1 MKHQHLFVLAIAAFT
16 AFFYHADSGVA
27 SPVSNIAQNFLVL
40 GDLKATN
47 ASAAII
53 PGEPGLYL
61 GDFIN
66 GSGNFTF
73 NTRTSAP
80 NGEMMMETDSFCNM
94 FLDSRYNR
102 KDRVFC
108 SGFLF
113 VKGKLVP
120 IEFNGSGTSVPEPS
134 TLFLFF
140 LGLLGFA
147 GLLRKGSVKLNHS
160 RIFTATSIKFLIE
173 RT

>member
-40 GDLKATN
+40 GDLKATH
-47 ASAAII
+47 ASAVII
-53 PGEPGLYL
+53 TGEPGIYL
-61 GDFIN
+61 GNFIN
-66 GSGNFTF
+66 GSRNFTF
-73 NTRTSAP
+73 NNRTFAP
-80 NGEMMMETDSFCNM
+80 TGEMMMESDSIRNM
-94 FLDSRYNR
+94 FFNSRDDRN
-102 KDRVFC
+102 DRVFS

-113 VKGKLVP
+113 VKGNLVP

-147 GLLRKGSVKLNHS
+147 GLLRKEPVKLNHS
-160 RIFTATSIKFLIE
+160 RIFTATSIKFLTE